1 MKDFNTTTRQKI
13 EQFYDQH
20 KLMYKKRADYIRKE
34 MKHQTLESMKGM
46 NVTGDVDKLLDPE
59 DLEDTV
65 KMMVYYG
72 L

>member
-1 MKDFNTTTRQKI
+1 MKN
-13 EQFYDQH
+13 
-20 KLMYKKRADYIRKE
+20 
-34 MKHQTLESMKGM
+34 QTLESMKGM